1 MVEIISIHIPK
12 TAGQTFQ
19 KILQELYGKKLDPR
33 HGRKE
38 FFPKKI
44 REKKLIKTIPTG
56 VTVIHG
62 HLFYQ
67 HVKPLHL
74 SHHAK
79 VITWLRDPVERMIS
93 NYYYLMKQV
102 RKKPK
107 HPHADKINYSLIDYA
122 NIDVVQNRMHRYLE
136 GMDLKD
142 LFFCGFTETSA
153 EDLKRLA
160 ELLDWPY
167 IPKVERVNDGS
178 DYKNNPDCTTKEVT
192 REMRKKIR
200 DLNKLDM
207 KLYDRARELKS
218 RQTCW

>member
-12 TAGQTFQ
+12 TAGQTFK
-19 KILQELYGKKLDPR
+19 KILQEIYGDKLDLR

-38 FFPKKI
+38 FFPKKVKP
-44 REKKLIKTIPTG
+44 KKLLKTIPTE

-67 HVKPLHL
+67 HVSPIHL
-74 SHHAK
+74 RDHAK

-107 HPHADKINYSLIDYA
+107 HTHVDKINYSLIDYA
-122 NIDVVQNRMHRYLE
+122 KIDVVQNRMHRYLE
-136 GMDLKD
+136 GIDLRD
-142 LFFCGFTETSA
+142 LFFYGFTESFSA
-153 EDLKRLA
+153 DLIRLS
-160 ELLDWPY
+160 ELLEWPH
-167 IPKVERVNDGS
+167 IPKTERINDGS
-178 DYKNNPDCTTKEVT
+178 QYKDNPDCTTKEVT
-192 REMRKKIR
+192 SEMRAKIR

-207 KLYDRARELKS
+207 ELYERARALKS
-218 RQTCW
+218 GQTCW